1 MRDNFNEDA
10 LPVEPNMHRS
20 LLSGSDEP
28 ENLQFMI
35 HGTLSGR
42 FDCSK
47 PNMSNPPQADCYTIA
62 DLGRA
67 INDLTALCRKRA
79 DSWYYDLKTGER
91 LVMNDG
97 ERFMLMVTELA
108 EAFEGKRKNL
118 MDSHLPHRKAVDV
131 ELADLLIRLCDY
143 AGENCEDLG
152 GALVEKLEYNRTRA
166 DHSREARLGPN
177 GKKF

>member
-1 MRDNFNEDA
+1 
-10 LPVEPNMHRS
+10 
-20 LLSGSDEP
+20 
-28 ENLQFMI
+28 
-35 HGTLSGR
+35 
-42 FDCSK
+42 
-47 PNMSNPPQADCYTIA
+47 
-62 DLGRA
+62 
-67 INDLTALCRKRA
+67 
-79 DSWYYDLKTGER
+79 
-91 LVMNDG
+91 MNDG

-131 ELADLLIRLCDY
+131 ELADLLIRLFDY

-166 DHSREARLGPN
+166 DHTLEARRGTN

>member
-1 MRDNFNEDA
+1 MRDIDMHMFEQAMDRTDA
-10 LPVEPNMHRS
+10 PSQHHT
-20 LLSGSDEP
+20 GT
-28 ENLQFMI
+28 NLHVNLGI
-35 HGTLSGR
+35 LYGASTSV
-42 FDCSK
+42 
-47 PNMSNPPQADCYTIA
+47 IA
-62 DLGRA
+62 DFGRA
-67 INDLTALCRKRA
+67 LNDLAVLCRHRA
-79 DSWYYDLKTGER
+79 DAWYYDINTGER
-91 LVMNDG
+91 LKMNDG

-131 ELADLLIRLCDY
+131 ELADLLIRLFDY

-166 DHSREARLGPN
+166 DHTLEARRGTN

>member
-10 LPVEPNMHRS
+10 LPVEPNMHDQR
-20 LLSGSDEP
+20 LYG
-28 ENLQFMI
+28 
-35 HGTLSGR
+35 GTQTGR
-42 FDCSK
+42 FDSSK
-47 PNMSNPPQADCYTIA
+47 QNQANTPKGDCTIA

-67 INDLTALCRKRA
+67 INDLTVLCRKRA

-118 MDSHLPHRKAVDV
+118 MDSHLPHRKAVEV
-131 ELADLLIRLCDY
+131 ECAD
-143 AGENCEDLG
+143 E
-152 GALVEKLEYNRTRA
+152 LVVPMIIGNYLVKR
-166 DHSREARLGPN
+166 
-177 GKKF
+177 